1 MVVEVG
7 KQIPASDSATI
18 TNIGLSIPILV
29 FGSIALYNVVELNYM
44 VLGTFRRRKGLYF
57 WSLIVAAWG
66 IAVNT
71 IGYLLE
77 HLHLISNAALYSAL
91 ICIGWVCMVTGQSVV
106 LYSRLHLVLS
116 DDRIRRAVLY
126 MIVFDAIAMHIPVIV
141 LVFGSNS
148 NTPDP
153 FFKPYSIYEKIQLTV
168 FFIQECIISG
178 LYVWET
184 IKLLRVTRDI
194 RGKRG
199 ARRVLGHLIFVN
211 IVVIVLDIS
220 VLALEFSDY
229 YDLQTG
235 YKPLVYS
242 IKLKMELSILNRLV
256 ELTRTSSQGSFSF
269 SNSNSNDNG
278 ASTIIPDSIMLDT
291 FQNSHQR
298 RPRIDLEGQ
307 SKNSLAFLGSSS
319 QHRIAT
325 NSSRALR
332 DTESMTDSP
341 IRRERIGRS
350 HHANGPSNCSISSEH
365 DVPSRGSMTS
375 IHQYF
380 GIAV

>member
-7 KQIPASDSATI
+7 KQIPASQETFAD
-18 TNIGLSIPILV
+18 IGLSIPILV
-29 FGSIALYNVVELNYM
+29 FGSIALYNVLELNYM
-44 VLGTFRRRKGLYF
+44 ILGTFRRRKGLYF

-91 ICIGWVCMVTGQSVV
+91 ICIGWVCMVTGQSIV

-126 MIVFDAIAMHIPVIV
+126 MIIFDAIAMHVPVTV

-148 NTPDP
+148 SNPEP
-153 FFKPYSIYEKIQLTV
+153 FFRPYSIYEKIQLTV

-184 IKLLRVTRDI
+184 VKLLRVTRDI

-211 IVVIVLDIS
+211 IVVIILDIS

-269 SNSNSNDNG
+269 SNSNSNGNG
-278 ASTIIPDSIMLDT
+278 TTTIVPESIMLDT
-291 FQNSHQR
+291 LQSTHQR
-298 RPRIDLEGQ
+298 RARFDLEGQ
-307 SKNSLAFLGSSS
+307 TMNNKSTGGSGQFGVAS
-319 QHRIAT
+319 
-325 NSSRALR
+325 NSSRVLR
-332 DTESMTDSP
+332 ETEFNTEP
-341 IRRERIGRS
+341 RPRRDWTSSKNNAE
-350 HHANGPSNCSISSEH
+350 GPSNSSLSSER
-365 DVPSRGSMTS
+365 DARSLGSTTS
-375 IHQYF
+375 LHQYF
-380 GIAV
+380 GVTQ

>member
-7 KQIPASDSATI
+7 KQIPASDETFAD
-18 TNIGLSIPILV
+18 IGLSIPILV
-29 FGSIALYNVVELNYM
+29 FGSIALYNVLELNYM

-57 WSLIVAAWG
+57 WSLIVATWG

-126 MIVFDAIAMHIPVIV
+126 MIIFDAIAMHVPVTV

-148 NTPDP
+148 SNPQP
-153 FFKPYSIYEKIQLTV
+153 FFRPYSIYEKIQLTV

-220 VLALEFSDY
+220 VLALEFSDF

-256 ELTRTSSQGSFSF
+256 ELTRSSSQGSFSF
-269 SNSNSNDNG
+269 SNSNSNGNG
-278 ASTIIPDSIMLDT
+278 TSTIVPESIMLDT
-291 FQNSHQR
+291 FQSTHQR
-298 RPRIDLEGQ
+298 RPRLDLEGQ
-307 SKNSLAFLGSSS
+307 TIDNKASTRSIGQHAMSS
-319 QHRIAT
+319 

-332 DTESMTDSP
+332 GTEVNTVSRPRRDWMTPKQNAD
-341 IRRERIGRS
+341 
-350 HHANGPSNCSISSEH
+350 GPSSSSMSSER
-365 DVPSRGSMTS
+365 DAPSMGSTTS
-375 IHQYF
+375 LHQYF
-380 GIAV
+380 GVTH